1 MKEILKTGLRIYGKT
16 IVVTIMCFFIVISIS
31 TIATA
36 FFSENIGYTAYGTTS
51 DSSEYTELY
60 TYYFDDG
67 EDTQKAEYEEQGY
80 TLTLSNIR
88 SSLSKSGNL
97 FYLILSQLLC
107 LVILITFIY
116 NITWTLGTKDNNM
129 VRIGH
134 KTEDKL
140 KGFKAGLIS
149 IIPYCLFII
158 CLLILKNNVAAKF
171 PPAILKLTTASFYSF
186 SELIIGSAATLKDLS
201 LVRFI
206 GLIFLQLIIPVI
218 SGISYYLGYKNISLG
233 EKFVYKKKEN

>member
-1 MKEILKTGLRIYGKT
+1 MKEILKTGLKIYAKSV
-16 IVVTIMCFFIVISIS
+16 IVTIMSFFLVISIS

-36 FFSENIGYTAYGTTS
+36 FFTENIGYKAYGSTS
-51 DSSEYTELY
+51 ESSEYTELY

-67 EDTQKAEYEEQGY
+67 DDTKKAEYEEQGY

-88 SSLSKSGNL
+88 SELNKTGNM
-97 FYLILSQLLC
+97 FYLIISQLIC

-116 NITWTLGTKDNNM
+116 NITWTLGIKDNNL

-134 KTEDKL
+134 KAEDKL

-149 IIPYCLFII
+149 IIPYCIFMI
-158 CLLILKNNVAAKF
+158 CLMILKNGAVSNL
-171 PPAILKLTTASFYSF
+171 PPAILKLITAPFYSF

-201 LVRFI
+201 VVRFV
-206 GLIFLQLIIPVI
+206 GLIILQLLIPVI
-218 SGISYYLGYKNISLG
+218 SGISYYLGYKDISLG
-233 EKFVYKKKEN
+233 ERFVYKKKRN